1 MTNYTATLVG
11 NWNLFLSIQ
20 RKTNFQLLVNLY
32 AIFRDEKGKWSLVT
46 EEYVAFGILLLQIAN
61 IPFELSAS
69 ARTSEEMDGTLPR
82 IASFEN
88 T

>member
-1 MTNYTATLVG
+1 M
-11 NWNLFLSIQ
+11 NLHPV
-20 RKTNFQLLVNLY
+20 NLLVPDKTALALFVLSVITGSENRKKNTYMSIYYLH
-32 AIFRDEKGKWSLVT
+32 
-46 EEYVAFGILLLQIAN
+46 LQAK
-61 IPFELSAS
+61 